1 MCSSRPTIV
10 LHVYLTCC
18 LLLGISKH
26 FTRLSH
32 TSRQK
37 SWSAFYLPDISFVF
51 FLSSCLNVIFS
62 LSATDLLHPA
72 RRLVEWLRHRLGA
85 FCESEYKMIRHLSS
99 SQFHLLMFVFFFLH
113 DYIYRGLQ
121 CTPTSMLRRQCS
133 KPSHK
138 FSTCQGFV
146 ERYLTFFSCSMLGNI
161 RGYTVCKEKCKL

>member
-18 LLLGISKH
+18 LLLGISKL

-85 FCESEYKMIRHLSS
+85 FCESEHKMIRHLSS
-99 SQFHLLMFVFFFLH
+99 SQFHLLMFVFFFYTTASVVAYSAHQQACYADSALN
-113 DYIYRGLQ
+113 
-121 CTPTSMLRRQCS
+121 LRINFQHVKVLLSGIWHSLVAPCLA
-133 KPSHK
+133 
-138 FSTCQGFV
+138 TFV
-146 ERYLTFFSCSMLGNI
+146 VTLFAR
-161 RGYTVCKEKCKL
+161 KKCKL